1 MKILSYI
8 PARLGSVRIPAKNLR
23 LLNGRPL
30 ISYAIEAL
38 QHCRTL
44 TNTVVNT
51 ESYEIATVAAEY
63 GMPSYM
69 RPAALATSST
79 ATDEIVFDFLSKNPC
94 DAVAVINPTAPFIKP
109 HTIDL
114 AIEKFKKEKP
124 SSLFSVNT
132 VRRHAFCN
140 GNWVNFNSNGKS
152 PRTQD
157 LEPLSMINFII
168 AVFDANHALASYRK
182 TGSFLYNGDVSFI
195 ETPEAESF
203 DIDEIQEFRLAE
215 SLLQRDGGG
224 KIDEYHS
231 VLIAGKDYRN

>member
-30 ISYAIEAL
+30 ISYAIEAV
-38 QHCRTL
+38 QQCRTL
-44 TNTVVNT
+44 TKTVINT
-51 ESYEIATVAAEY
+51 ESCEIASVAAEY
-63 GMPSYM
+63 GMESYM

-79 ATDEIVFDFLSKNPC
+79 ATDEIVFDFLSKHPC
-94 DAVAVINPTAPFIKP
+94 DAVAVINPTAPFIKA

-114 AIEKFKKEKP
+114 AIDKFERERP

-132 VRRHAFCN
+132 IRRHAYCR
-140 GNWVNFNSNGKS
+140 GNWVNFDASGKS

-157 LEPLSMINFII
+157 LEPLSLINFII
-168 AVFDANHALASYRK
+168 AVFDANHALESYNE

-203 DIDEIQEFRLAE
+203 DIDDIQEFRLAE
-215 SLLQRDGGG
+215 SILQPKPVSTVG
-224 KIDEYHS
+224 EYHS
-231 VLIAGKDYRN
+231 VLVPGKDYRS